1 MRDRLFK
8 VLFTFCFTI
17 IAGCNSSDFYYLE
30 FKNVNDGWEKNE
42 SLKFNFLPKK
52 SKSNLKILIRNDK
65 AYPFSN
71 IYLIS
76 KIRFEKQLLIDTLNI
91 NFEDNDIDI
100 FKTNSLSVKNY
111 SFILKDNIN
120 FGQDSVSVE
129 LIHAIRPNN
138 SSTAIQNLKGIIS
151 VGLLAE

>member
-1 MRDRLFK
+1 MKNHLCK
-8 VLFTFCFTI
+8 VLFTICFTI
-17 IAGCNSSDFYYLE
+17 ITGCSSSEFYYLE
-30 FKNVNDGWEKNE
+30 FKNVNDGWKKNE
-42 SLKFNFLPKK
+42 ILKFNFLPKK
-52 SKSNLKILIRNDK
+52 SQSKLKVLIRNDK

-76 KIRFEKQLLIDTLNI
+76 KINFEDKLLTDTLNI
-91 NFEDNDIDI
+91 NFEDEGIDI

-129 LIHAIRPNN
+129 LKHAVRSAN
-138 SSTAIQNLKGIIS
+138 SSTAIQSLKGIIS
-151 VGLLAE
+151 IGLLAE

>member
-1 MRDRLFK
+1 MCK
-8 VLFTFCFTI
+8 VLLSICFTI
-17 IAGCNSSDFYYLE
+17 IVGCSSSNFYYLE
-30 FKNVNDGWEKNE
+30 FKNVNDGWKKDE

-52 SKSNLKILIRNDK
+52 SQSKLKVLIRNDK

-76 KIRFEKQLLIDTLNI
+76 KIKFDEKLLTDTLNL
-91 NFEDNDIDI
+91 NFEDERIDI

-120 FGQDSVSVE
+120 FGKDSVSVE
-129 LIHAIRPNN
+129 LKHAIRPAN
-138 SSTAIQNLKGIIS
+138 SSTAIQNLKGILS

>member
-1 MRDRLFK
+1 MRNHLCK
-8 VLFTFCFTI
+8 VLFTICFII

-52 SKSNLKILIRNDK
+52 SQSKLKVLIRNDK

-76 KIRFEKQLLIDTLNI
+76 KIKFGDKLLTDTLNI
-91 NFEDNDIDI
+91 NFEDEGIEI

-129 LIHAIRPNN
+129 LKHAIRLAN
-138 SSTAIQNLKGIIS
+138 SSTAIQSLKGIIS

>member
-1 MRDRLFK
+1 MRNHLFK
-8 VLFTFCFTI
+8 VLFTICFTI
-17 IAGCNSSDFYYLE
+17 IAGCKSGDFYYLE

-42 SLKFNFLPKK
+42 ILKFNFLPKNSQ
-52 SKSNLKILIRNDK
+52 SKLKVLIRNDK

-76 KIRFEKQLLIDTLNI
+76 KIKFEDKLLTDTLNI
-91 NFEDNDIDI
+91 NFEDEGIDI

-129 LIHAIRPNN
+129 LKHAIRHAN
-138 SSTAIQNLKGIIS
+138 SSTAIESLNGIIS

>member
-17 IAGCNSSDFYYLE
+17 IAGCSSSDFYYLE

-76 KIRFEKQLLIDTLNI
+76 KIRFEKQLLIDTLSI
-91 NFEDNDIDI
+91 NFEDKDIDF

>member
-1 MRDRLFK
+1 MRNHLCK
-8 VLFTFCFTI
+8 LLLAICFTI
-17 IAGCNSSDFYYLE
+17 FAGCSSTDFYYLE

-42 SLKFNFLPKK
+42 SLIFKFLPKNSQ
-52 SKSNLKILIRNDK
+52 SKLKVLIRNDK

-76 KIRFEKQLLIDTLNI
+76 KIKFQDKLLTDTLNI
-91 NFEDNDIDI
+91 NFEDEGIDI

-129 LIHAIRPNN
+129 LKHAIRPAN
-138 SSTAIQNLKGIIS
+138 SSTAIQSLKGIIS
-151 VGLLAE
+151 VGLLTE

>member
-1 MRDRLFK
+1 MKNHLYKFLFII
-8 VLFTFCFTI
+8 CFTL
-17 IAGCNSSDFYYLE
+17 IAGCNSTDFYYLE
-30 FKNVNDGWEKNE
+30 FKNVNNGWEKDKF
-42 SLKFNFLPKK
+42 LKFNFFPKK
-52 SKSNLKILIRNDK
+52 SKSNLKVLIRNDK

-76 KIRFEKQLLIDTLNI
+76 KIKFENQLLVDTLNI
-91 NFEDNDIDI
+91 NFEDEGIDI
-100 FKTNSLSVKNY
+100 FKTNSLSIKNY

-129 LIHAIRPNN
+129 LKHAIRPAN
-138 SSTAIQNLKGIIS
+138 SSTAIKSLKGIIS

>member
-1 MRDRLFK
+1 MFYARADSNTVRQE
-8 VLFTFCFTI
+8 VLKWP
-17 IAGCNSSDFYYLE
+17 NSFFEAFYKTY
-30 FKNVNDGWEKNE
+30 FYTK
-42 SLKFNFLPKK
+42 KFNFLPKNSQ
-52 SKSNLKILIRNDK
+52 SKLKVLIRNDK

-76 KIRFEKQLLIDTLNI
+76 KIKFEDKLLTDTLNI
-91 NFEDNDIDI
+91 NFEDEGIDI

-129 LIHAIRPNN
+129 LKHAIRPAN
-138 SSTAIQNLKGIIS
+138 SSTAIKSLKGIIS

>member
-1 MRDRLFK
+1 MRNHLCKLLFAI
-8 VLFTFCFTI
+8 CFTI
-17 IAGCNSSDFYYLE
+17 FAGCSSTDFYYLE
-30 FKNVNDGWEKNE
+30 FKNINDGWEKNE
-42 SLKFNFLPKK
+42 ILKFNFLPKK
-52 SKSNLKILIRNDK
+52 SQSKLKVLIRNDK

-76 KIRFEKQLLIDTLNI
+76 KIKFGNKLLTDTLNI
-91 NFEDNDIDI
+91 NFEDEGIDI

-111 SFILKDNIN
+111 SYILKDSIN

-129 LIHAIRPNN
+129 LKHAIRPAN
-138 SSTAIQNLKGIIS
+138 SSTAIQSLKGIIS

>member
-1 MRDRLFK
+1 MK
-8 VLFTFCFTI
+8 
-17 IAGCNSSDFYYLE
+17 
-30 FKNVNDGWEKNE
+30 
-42 SLKFNFLPKK
+42 
-52 SKSNLKILIRNDK
+52 LKILIRNDK

-76 KIRFEKQLLIDTLNI
+76 KIKFGNKLLTDTLNI
-91 NFEDNDIDI
+91 NFEDEGIDI

-129 LIHAIRPNN
+129 LKHAIRHAN
-138 SSTAIQNLKGIIS
+138 SSTAIESLKGIIS

>member
-1 MRDRLFK
+1 MRNHLCK
-8 VLFTFCFTI
+8 VLFTICFII
-17 IAGCNSSDFYYLE
+17 IAGCNSSDFYFLE

-42 SLKFNFLPKK
+42 SLKFNFFPKNSQ
-52 SKSNLKILIRNDK
+52 SKLKVLIRNDK

-76 KIRFEKQLLIDTLNI
+76 KIKFEDKLLTDTLNI
-91 NFEDNDIDI
+91 NFEDKGIDI

-129 LIHAIRPNN
+129 LKHAIRTAN
-138 SSTAIQNLKGIIS
+138 SSIAIQSLKVIIS
-151 VGLLAE
+151 VGLRAE

>member
-1 MRDRLFK
+1 MRNHLCK
-8 VLFTFCFTI
+8 VLFTICFI
-17 IAGCNSSDFYYLE
+17 IIVGCNSSDFYYLE
-30 FKNVNDGWEKNE
+30 FKNVNDGWKKDE

-52 SKSNLKILIRNDK
+52 SQSKLKVLIRNDK

-76 KIRFEKQLLIDTLNI
+76 KIKFDEKLLTDTLNL
-91 NFEDNDIDI
+91 NFEDERIDI

-129 LIHAIRPNN
+129 LKHATRPAN
-138 SSTAIQNLKGIIS
+138 SSTAIQSLKGIIS